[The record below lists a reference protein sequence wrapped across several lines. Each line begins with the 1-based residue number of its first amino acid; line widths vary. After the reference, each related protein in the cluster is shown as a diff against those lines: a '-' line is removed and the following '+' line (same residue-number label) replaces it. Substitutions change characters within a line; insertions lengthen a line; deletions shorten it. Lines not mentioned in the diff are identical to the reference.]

1 MDNSILMITLLVF
14 LFAFVFDVSFNV
26 RRLNKKIDEL
36 VNKK

>member
-1 MDNSILMITLLVF
+1 MESVVMTMVLVF

-36 VNKK
+36 INKK

>member
-1 MDNSILMITLLVF
+1 MFNAISTTLLIFIVV
-14 LFAFVFDVSFNV
+14 FVFDVSFNI